1 MGSLNPLTFLFLFWD
16 DSGFIYLLMSLG
28 DWDRAVG
35 AMPSGFGVF
44 RLHGGGY
51 GFSVGCLRGH
61 SGLPIQIANLGDAN
75 A

>member
-1 MGSLNPLTFLFLFWD
+1 M
-16 DSGFIYLLMSLG
+16 
-28 DWDRAVG
+28 G